1 MPFPS
6 MNPSSLE
13 RSQLNFFLTSTNFGS
28 VERSWYTNIHHFV
41 QKINYSKGLI
51 LVIFCR
57 KVLSILFVSL
67 IYSSLVKF
75 GLSYMP
81 LTKFLQT
88 NNILIYE
95 NPREIVIPPSNDIE
109 IVIAPIRIVESIII
123 KLMLYCPRIM
133 SILPCIN
140 SKVLQV
146 LSALKR
152 CTQRQK
158 CGCNGVTIEKGRASI
173 WYSWLKST
181 ILIDQVTSFMLTWEV
196 IRR

>member
-57 KVLSILFVSL
+57 K
-67 IYSSLVKF
+67 
-75 GLSYMP
+75 
-81 LTKFLQT
+81 T

>member
-57 KVLSILFVSL
+57 K
-67 IYSSLVKF
+67 
-75 GLSYMP
+75 
-81 LTKFLQT
+81 T

-158 CGCNGVTIEKGRASI
+158 CGKECPFNNELFHNHHKLKEVIRCNGVTIEKGRASI